1 MAKNAIL
8 KQMFE
13 GKEVLPG
20 EILPVGSVIDLEIGD
35 GLSEVLVDL
44 PSLQGLTLED
54 AQIVLKMRSL
64 KVGLVVFDNDVID
77 SSNAV
82 IYNQS
87 PNSDKVSMINLGRNI
102 DVYLKSFN
110 SNE

>member
-1 MAKNAIL
+1 
-8 KQMFE
+8 
-13 GKEVLPG
+13 
-20 EILPVGSVIDLEIGD
+20 
-35 GLSEVLVDL
+35 
-44 PSLQGLTLED
+44 
-54 AQIVLKMRSL
+54 MRSL
-64 KVGLVVFDNDVID
+64 KVGLVVFDKDVID